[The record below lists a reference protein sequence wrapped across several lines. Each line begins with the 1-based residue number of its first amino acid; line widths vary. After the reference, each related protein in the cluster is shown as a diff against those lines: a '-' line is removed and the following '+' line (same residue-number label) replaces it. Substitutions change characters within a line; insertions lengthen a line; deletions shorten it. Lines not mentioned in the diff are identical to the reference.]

1 MLESATLTAE
11 HMELCEIADLLV
23 AQLRANTPDLS
34 ALASIRGRMT
44 KVLLLHLAQ
53 EDQLFYPR
61 MKRSS
66 NPQVRELATRFE
78 NEMGTLADT
87 HRSYATRWPGVAI
100 EKDWNGFRTE
110 TQAVVA
116 ALRRRIRR
124 EEGELYPRLHAA

>member
-1 MLESATLTAE
+1 
-11 HMELCEIADLLV
+11 
-23 AQLRANTPDLS
+23 
-34 ALASIRGRMT
+34 MT
-44 KVLLLHLAQ
+44 KVLLHLAQ
-53 EDQLFYPR
+53 EDQLLYPR

-87 HRSYATRWPGVAI
+87 YRSYATRWPGVAI
-100 EKDWNGFRTE
+100 EKDWTGFRTE

-124 EEGELYPRLHAA
+124 EESELYPRLHAA